1 MLLRDW
7 LRDNKIKQG
16 TEEWKGFA
24 DLVGVGESYLVAIAY
39 DTERNPNPKIA
50 KKIEALTNGLV
61 SRLEVLYMKEY
72 KEAS

>member
-1 MLLRDW
+1 
-7 LRDNKIKQG
+7 
-16 TEEWKGFA
+16 
-24 DLVGVGESYLVAIAY
+24 LVGVGQSYLVAIAY